1 MIDEYIEGRED
12 QVKNRDGL
20 TELLGDKAFVIPAI
34 QIANAHRGTSF
45 LRHMLTNEVRS
56 IV

>member
-45 LRHMLTNEVRS
+45 LRHMLTNKVRS